1 LHALSIRRED
11 FKGAFDDERVATPKE
26 HFHVAL
32 LFVDNRY
39 DLVALN
45 ATGFL

>member
-1 LHALSIRRED
+1 LHALGIRRED

-32 LFVDNRY
+32 LFVDNSH
-39 DLVALN
+39 DLLALD
-45 ATGFL
+45 ATGLL